1 MTAKGGPKTVKGKLI
16 SSQNSLKHG
25 LTSSLLSDSE
35 QAKHQMLQKAFFE
48 EHLPKTITEELLV
61 SDLAMIR
68 VRLERFDEVE
78 ISLFKRAAFDAQL
91 ARNIVK
97 DMQLNDE
104 DIERQLYRAIQTK
117 SGFITEEQKEI
128 VEELR
133 HVKVKNLNIDGTEA
147 INRIPITIKYLK
159 DECEALN
166 FIANSTIARAK
177 RIYEEGET
185 YLPPIQIVAH
195 DSREEAKPDI
205 NKSISELSASQLKE
219 YIQALKAKWNK
230 SITLQALY
238 DEALNRLGN
247 VENAV
252 LPDQASL
259 DRLYRYRT
267 TLEKQFSSKLSQ
279 LIQLQDMRE
288 RKARIASRG

>member
-48 EHLPKTITEELLV
+48 EHSPKTITEELLV

-104 DIERQLYRAIQTK
+104 DIHRNSVVILSMTLLELLCFFTK
-117 SGFITEEQKEI
+117 PNYYF
-128 VEELR
+128 
-133 HVKVKNLNIDGTEA
+133 
-147 INRIPITIKYLK
+147 
-159 DECEALN
+159 
-166 FIANSTIARAK
+166 
-177 RIYEEGET
+177 
-185 YLPPIQIVAH
+185 
-195 DSREEAKPDI
+195 
-205 NKSISELSASQLKE
+205 
-219 YIQALKAKWNK
+219 YIL
-230 SITLQALY
+230 IF
-238 DEALNRLGN
+238 
-247 VENAV
+247 V
-252 LPDQASL
+252 
-259 DRLYRYRT
+259 T
-267 TLEKQFSSKLSQ
+267 T
-279 LIQLQDMRE
+279 
-288 RKARIASRG
+288 